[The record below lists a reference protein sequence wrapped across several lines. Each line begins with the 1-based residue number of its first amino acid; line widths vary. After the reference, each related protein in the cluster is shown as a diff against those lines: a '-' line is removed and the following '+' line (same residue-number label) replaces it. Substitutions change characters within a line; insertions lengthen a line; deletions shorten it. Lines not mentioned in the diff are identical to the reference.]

1 MNEQLSSMIYRLNKL
16 LRQQMQNELRGFGI
30 TVDQWI
36 ALRQVYLKSGN
47 LNQKDLAVACFKERA
62 AITRMID
69 LMEKKDLIE
78 RGVSK
83 QDRREYLLYI
93 TDKGSN
99 LYKETESLIIKSHNV
114 FSDVLTE
121 SEISSVL
128 NGLLKLEKE
137 LTKKNT

>member
-36 ALRQVYLKSGN
+36 ALRQVDLKSGN

-114 FSDVLTE
+114 LTE

-128 NGLLKLEKE
+128 HGLLKLEKE

>member
-1 MNEQLSSMIYRLNKL
+1 M
-16 LRQQMQNELRGFGI
+16 
-30 TVDQWI
+30 
-36 ALRQVYLKSGN
+36 
-47 LNQKDLAVACFKERA
+47 AVACFKERA